1 MPSRPK
7 DGKFLDKNGERTR
20 KTKPKPKYRKPK
32 VNKRTQQLID
42 GEITVADLDEEEIS
56 RGKCR
61 SEDGSFRGGN
71 HDLVPRKFWD
81 AMKAE
86 QMRLWQQRF
95 DEAVEPAMQALLG
108 LVNGQKVSHDAKYKA
123 AVFLIERAA
132 GKTPDK
138 VEVKAELKK
147 WEEGLEGI
155 FFDDGKGE
163 ASGDGE

>member
-7 DGKFLDKNGERTR
+7 DGKFKDKNGERTR
-20 KTKPKPKYRKPK
+20 KTKPPKKPKYSPRM
-32 VNKRTQQLID
+32 QDLID
-42 GEITVADLDEEEIS
+42 GKITIKDLDSEEIM
-56 RGKCR
+56 RGR
-61 SEDGSFRGGN
+61 VRGPAGGFDGKPYSV
-71 HDLVPRKFWD
+71 VPRQFFE
-81 AMKAE
+81 ALKAE
-86 QMRLWQQRF
+86 QMRLWQQKF